1 MKLQENSLK
10 NIRTVTT
17 TALLTAALSVS
28 SLFVIPIPFSPVVL
42 SLQTIIINLIALIL
56 SPIQSFYCVGVYLIM
71 GAIGLPVF
79 SGGTSG
85 IGKLF
90 GPTGGFYFGFLLSAV
105 VISLLKGKK
114 ISFRRYLFLTIA
126 VGIPIQHL
134 CAILM
139 MCIHNGFDISAAF
152 YSVSLPFV
160 LGDIV
165 KCIASCM
172 IGVKVVRA
180 VKNE

>member
-1 MKLQENSLK
+1 MNFQENSLK

-17 TALLTAALSVS
+17 TALMTALLCVS
-28 SLFVIPIPFSPVVL
+28 SLFTLPIPFSPVVL
-42 SLQTIIINLIALIL
+42 SLQTVIINLIALIL
-56 SPIQSFYCVGVYLIM
+56 KPVQSFCCVGIYLLM
-71 GAIGLPVF
+71 RAIGLPVF

-90 GPTGGFYFGFLLSAV
+90 GPTGGFYFSFLLSAV

-114 ISFRRYLFLTIA
+114 ISFRRYLMLTVA

-152 YSVSLPFV
+152 YSVSLPFIP
-160 LGDIV
+160 GDIL
-165 KCIASCM
+165 KCVASCM

-180 VKNE
+180 VKIQ